1 MYSLVLHAM
10 ETVTLHPGVQMSTGK
25 LPGKPDK
32 NLGSILAMDWH
43 SLRSSNTCT
52 PWCFM
57 LWRLSLSTQEYK

>member
-32 NLGSILAMDWH
+32 NLASIFAMDWH

-52 PWCFM
+52 PCRFM
-57 LWRLSLSTQEYK
+57 RWKLG

>member
-32 NLGSILAMDWH
+32 NLASILAMDWH
-43 SLRSSNTCT
+43 SLRSSNTY
-52 PWCFM
+52 
-57 LWRLSLSTQEYK
+57 SLVLHAMETGINSD